1 MIYDTQDKMSILKDA
16 LRYCEPGLR
25 KTFFEHFDSF
35 DLSLKTY
42 CRVLASEYN
51 EEIVTDGYIQVV
63 KNEIERILSKDLP
76 NNKLLN
82 NMIRG
87 LIISPAFSGQDMR
100 DIFMTI
106 NHIVDLISE
115 EYEKRDFLYSH
126 DKIITILVFNIIPWK
141 FEEYSIYNTLTTGIN
156 DFNPFNMI
164 SCRPYQD
171 VIKTQLLAYIDKKNK
186 EKTYENEIAGLIT
199 LTLRSIQID
208 PVKYSKVYLYYIRL
222 RHDLFMSSKVKNI
235 IFEMEK
241 SNIDTLDI
249 INGIQKEIDVNKSYN
264 LPLKYFEGDFTDT
277 ISISTNNYQIFG
289 ESGTLDGT
297 ELLNDY
303 SKLVYKIEE
312 LTPDEIVMFF
322 GEENKIDFE
331 LNEDMYTYLMGRIK
345 PQTLTVRSHNGHIR
359 RFIAKI
365 NEKVFLLF
373 RIYNDNNNI
382 YGISLLS
389 VKDIDGQVYRDSLK
403 IKMCNEGYSL
413 KAGDINGNIQQ

>member
-16 LRYCEPGLR
+16 LRECEPGLR

-51 EEIVTDGYIQVV
+51 EEIVTDGYIQIVR
-63 KNEIERILSKDLP
+63 NEIEKILLKDFP
-76 NNKLLN
+76 NNKNLN

-87 LIISPAFSGQDMR
+87 LIVSPAFSGQDMR

-115 EYEKRDFLYSH
+115 EYEKRDFPYSN
-126 DKIITILVFNIIPWK
+126 DKIITLLVFNIIPWK
-141 FEEYSIYNTLTTGIN
+141 FEEYSIYNTLTTRIN
-156 DFNPFNMI
+156 DFNTFNMI

-171 VIKTQLLAYIDKKNK
+171 VIKRQLLAYIDNENK
-186 EKTYENEIAGLIT
+186 EKTGENEIAGLIT

-208 PVKYSKVYLYYIRL
+208 PIKYSKVYLYYIRL
-222 RHDLFMSSKVKNI
+222 HHDLFMSSKVKNI

-249 INGIQKEIDVNKSYN
+249 INGIQREIDVNESDN
-264 LPLKYFEGDFTDT
+264 LSLKYFEGDFTDT

-312 LTPDEIVMFF
+312 LTLDEIVMFF
-322 GEENKIDFE
+322 GEEIRIDFE
-331 LNEDMYTYLMGRIK
+331 LNEDMYAYLMGRIK
-345 PQTLTVRSHNGHIR
+345 PQTLT
-359 RFIAKI
+359 
-365 NEKVFLLF
+365 
-373 RIYNDNNNI
+373 
-382 YGISLLS
+382 
-389 VKDIDGQVYRDSLK
+389 
-403 IKMCNEGYSL
+403 
-413 KAGDINGNIQQ
+413 